1 MQTYVAYLQLRD
13 LVNVDISDKFSQ
25 INDSIKI
32 KSLRDWLGFDQTTCK
47 FSEEG
52 AENLIS
58 LIIGSDEKP
67 PVIKAAAAG
76 EANLRDLAYV
86 IENSPKDIDRILE
99 GRELPSNVKA
109 EVHFKMVED
118 RDLPNALRTIKEEL
132 SKIRIGDVKSLS
144 DSEKEIVNEIQGL
157 LNKLNKLAN

>member
-1 MQTYVAYLQLRD
+1 MG
-13 LVNVDISDKFSQ
+13 I
-25 INDSIKI
+25 
-32 KSLRDWLGFDQTTCK
+32 
-47 FSEEG
+47 
-52 AENLIS
+52 
-58 LIIGSDEKP
+58 
-67 PVIKAAAAG
+67 
-76 EANLRDLAYV
+76 
-86 IENSPKDIDRILE
+86 SPKDIDRILE